1 MMKSIL
7 TLFYLPDSLPK
18 TTMIGQQPFSIHRR
32 LVERIEIV
40 ITIFWLLYFLDASIP
55 PPIPASLVNALSYP
69 FVALLVILHWKQVAY
84 VATRNI
90 PLLVFLAMAVFS
102 VVWSADIASTL
113 DINRGL
119 LRTFLFAAYFAA
131 RYSLKEQMQILL
143 WVIGIAAVLSLLV
156 CLGVPSYGIK
166 EDGWQGIFPYKNYMG
181 RAMVLGAVLLVT
193 LALKNM
199 QNWLY
204 WTGFALTIFLAIVSQ
219 SSTSILLFLLLLA
232 QVPLYGLIKQ
242 QYRVRVILL
251 SLVCILFGAV
261 LMVIVAQQETILV
274 DILGEG
280 TTFNGR
286 TPIWTIVIDTVSQA
300 RPWLGYGYG
309 GFWTSDAGAH
319 VIVNTWASDQGIV
332 ENFNAHSV
340 YIEVFAYLGIVG
352 LTLYGIVFINVAL
365 KGMVLLFSQKK
376 LEYFWLF
383 QFLMFV
389 TWASLADVGLGISAT
404 NAYGILSM
412 AACMSI
418 SLEYQRLRKKILP
431 KQTIEITTKT

>member
-1 MMKSIL
+1 
-7 TLFYLPDSLPK
+7 
-18 TTMIGQQPFSIHRR
+18 MIGIQPLSIHRR
-32 LVERIEIV
+32 LVDKLEVV
-40 ITIFWLLYFLDASIP
+40 ITVFWLLYFLDASIP
-55 PPIPASLVNALSYP
+55 PPIPASLINALSYP
-69 FVALLVILHWKQVAY
+69 FVALLVALHWKQVAY

-90 PLLVFLAMAVFS
+90 PLLIFLGMAMFS
-102 VVWSADIASTL
+102 VVWSADMASTL

-119 LRTFLFAAYFAA
+119 LRTFLFGAYFVA
-131 RYSLKEQMQILL
+131 RYSIKEQMKIMA

-156 CLGVPSYGIK
+156 CIGVPSYGIK

-181 RAMVLGAVLLVT
+181 RAMVLGGVLLVT
-193 LALKNM
+193 LALENI

-204 WTGFALTIFLAIVSQ
+204 WLGFALTIFLAIVSQ
-219 SSTSILLFLLLLA
+219 SSTSVLLLLLLLA
-232 QVPLYGLIKQ
+232 QVPLYGLIQ
-242 QYRVRVILL
+242 QKYRVRVVLL
-251 SLVCILFGAV
+251 SLVCVLLGAV

-280 TTFNGR
+280 TNFNGR
-286 TPIWTIVIDTVSQA
+286 TPIWTIVIDIVSQE
-300 RPWLGYGYG
+300 RPWFGYGYG

-319 VIVNTWASDQGIV
+319 VIANTWASELGLR

-340 YIEVFAYLGIVG
+340 YIEMFAYLGLVG
-352 LTLYGIVFINVAL
+352 VILYAIVFIDVAL

-404 NAYGILSM
+404 NAYGILSI
-412 AACMSI
+412 AACISI
-418 SLEYQRLRKKILP
+418 SLEYQRLRKKQLP
-431 KQTIEITTKT
+431 RNPSSLIK